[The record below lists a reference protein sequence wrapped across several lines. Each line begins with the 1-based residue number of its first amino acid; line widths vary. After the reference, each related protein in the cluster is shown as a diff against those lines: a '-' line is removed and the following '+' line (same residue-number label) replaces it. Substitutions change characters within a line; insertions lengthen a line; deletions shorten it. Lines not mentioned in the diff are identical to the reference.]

1 MEMHISRGLLAAI
14 RADAMADPAHERC
27 GLLLGGPHLG
37 GQRME
42 GQLMEATR
50 RITAFTPA
58 ANVHPYPARHFEL
71 DPAVLIAAE
80 RAGRAGGPAL
90 LGHYHT
96 HPSGPAIPSVADAAA
111 ALPDGRCWMI
121 INALEATLWQS
132 VVDGALHGRFAR
144 VALATLDAPP

>member
-27 GLLLGGPHLG
+27 GLLLGGAG
-37 GQRME
+37 
-42 GQLMEATR
+42 
-50 RITAFTPA
+50 RITAFIPA
-58 ANVHPYPARHFEL
+58 ANVHPHPARHFEL

-80 RAGRAGGPAL
+80 RAGRAGGPVL

-96 HPSGPAIPSVADAAA
+96 HPSGPAIPSVTDAAA
-111 ALPDGRCWMI
+111 ALPDGRYWMV

-144 VALATLDAPP
+144 VALATVDAPP